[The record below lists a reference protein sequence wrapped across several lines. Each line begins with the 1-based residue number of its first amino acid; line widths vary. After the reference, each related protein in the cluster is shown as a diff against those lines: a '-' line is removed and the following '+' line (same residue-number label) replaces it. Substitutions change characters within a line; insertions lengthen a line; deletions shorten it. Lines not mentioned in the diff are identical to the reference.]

1 MLVPEF
7 SNLQDKYQ
15 KYHFAYS
22 IRMSLSPE
30 GCTINGMNFSS
41 CQLHSRHWIIRM
53 NDTVVDRVDGEAVIG
68 QVSFD
73 NFMFFCF
80 FVFFSPILNASLSL
94 LE

>member
-1 MLVPEF
+1 MFVPEF
-7 SNLQDKYQ
+7 SNLQDNQTYQ
-15 KYHFAYS
+15 FAYS

-41 CQLHSRHWIIRM
+41 CQLHSIHWIIRT
-53 NDTVVDRVDGEAVIG
+53 NGTVVEHVDGEAVIIG

-80 FVFFSPILNASLSL
+80 FFPILNASLSL